1 MRTKTYSIIF
11 LMLAVGSISSYAQK
25 YSSIQANRFALD
37 IYKQFAAQ
45 DNQNIFFSPYSL
57 STAMGMTYA
66 GAKGETKEQ
75 IAQVFQFPL
84 DDSDLHSK
92 LGSMKS
98 QLESQASEGVEVSIA
113 NQLWADEEYRFK
125 CLYLWKVKR
134 AYSAPVE
141 RMAFRTKPDDCR
153 LEINSWVEE
162 QTNNRIVD
170 LLPKGSI
177 SDMTAMVLTNAI
189 FFKGQ
194 WEEKFDEEKTTQE
207 QFNTINGST
216 ADCEMMNS
224 KGKYNLYKGNDIKIL
239 ELPYEG
245 KDFSMLVL
253 LPNEGTPLSK
263 IEKSIKLE
271 DLNHYISLMA
281 QAEVQVSLPK
291 FKFDAEYQMKPVL
304 SQMGMTIPF
313 SNKADFTRMSRKPDL
328 KIDEIYHKAF
338 VEVSEEGTE
347 AAAATAVVI
356 VRKSVTVPEKF
367 VANRPFMFIIRDNN
381 SDNML
386 FVGRVTNPNN

>member
-1 MRTKTYSIIF
+1 MRTKTYSIIL
-11 LMLAVGSISSYAQK
+11 LMVFAGSISSHAQK
-25 YSSIQANRFALD
+25 YSSLQANRFALD

-75 IAQVFQFPL
+75 IAQAFHFPI
-84 DDSDLHSK
+84 DDSDLHEK

-98 QLESQASEGVEVSIA
+98 QLERLSSEGVEVSIA

-125 CLYLWKVKR
+125 WLYLWKVKR
-134 AYSAPVE
+134 AYSAPIE
-141 RMAFRTKPDDCR
+141 RMAFRSKPNDSR

-162 QTNNRIVD
+162 KTNNRIVD

-194 WEEKFDEEKTTQE
+194 WEEKFDEKKTAQAE
-207 QFNTINGST
+207 FKAIKGS
-216 ADCEMMNS
+216 AVECKMMKR
-224 KGKYNLYKGNDIKIL
+224 KGKYNLYKGNDIKLL
-239 ELPYEG
+239 ELPYDG

-263 IEKSIKLE
+263 IEKGMKLE
-271 DLNHYISLMA
+271 DLNHYISLMK
-281 QAEVQVSLPK
+281 QTEVQVSLPK
-291 FKFDAEYQMKPVL
+291 FKFDAEYQMKPIL
-304 SQMGMTIPF
+304 AEMGMTNPF
-313 SNKADFTRMSRKPDL
+313 SNYADFTRMSGKSDL

-356 VRKSVTVPEKF
+356 VRKSATVPEEF

-381 SDNML
+381 SGNML
-386 FVGRVTNPNN
+386 FVGRVTNPNS